1 MFCCTILIDINR
13 LLRCPTL
20 LKIAIG
26 QIEVKPGRP
35 DINTK
40 TMLEAIATAK
50 AKSADIIIFPEMS
63 IPGYLLGDL
72 WEQTSFLKD
81 CEYFGQKIIAAS
93 EQICIIFGN
102 VAIDWH
108 KKNNDGRVRKY
119 NACFIA
125 HNGALINSPNSLY
138 PYKIKTLQ
146 PNYREFDDDRYFYS
160 FKNLACDLDIDI
172 NKLIQP
178 VTLKLPKR
186 NFKLGCLICEDG
198 WADDYSINPAQIM
211 HSRFGVD
218 FFINISSSPFTL
230 GKNTKRNKV
239 FAKQAKTFETPIIYV
254 NNVGIQNNGKTIYT
268 FDGSSTVYN
277 SQGEIIGYTPSYN
290 AELKFVDLNISNKHL
305 NSNPVY
311 ISQPNDTADIYH
323 ALSYGLKQFLDSIN
337 MKKIVIGV
345 SGGID
350 SAVAS
355 ALYTKVLGPE
365 NVLLVNMPSI
375 YNSNTTKN
383 IALSLAQNL
392 KCLYTIMPIQKVV
405 DYTINQINS
414 TSVVNFT
421 SKRHSTFTVNSFAKE
436 NIQARDRSARILAGL
451 AACFGGGFTCNA
463 NKSELTVGYSTLY
476 GDHAGVISVL
486 GDLWKHQVYD
496 LGKYLNNEVFQ
507 NNVIPLSTFTIVP
520 SAELSKNQS
529 IDEGKGD
536 PIKYHYHDYLF
547 KAFIETW
554 TKASPE
560 DLLNWYVEGTLEQNI
575 GCAEGLVAKLFP
587 TTLEFIEDLEK
598 WWNQFSGI
606 AVAKR
611 IQAPPILAVSRRS
624 YGFDHRESQ
633 LPVYY
638 STRYLKLKQQLLEK

>member
-1 MFCCTILIDINR
+1 M
-13 LLRCPTL
+13 

-35 DINTK
+35 DLNTQ
-40 TMLEAIATAK
+40 TMLDAINI
-50 AKSADIIIFPEMS
+50 AKSKCADIIIFPEMS

-81 CEYFGQKIIAAS
+81 CEYFGQKIITAS
-93 EQICIIFGN
+93 ENICVIFGN

-125 HNGALINSPNSLY
+125 HNGELINSPNSLY
-138 PYKIKTLQ
+138 PYKIKTLH

-186 NFKLGCLICEDG
+186 NFKIGCLICEDG

-218 FFINISSSPFTL
+218 FFVNISSSPFTL
-230 GKNTKRNKV
+230 GKNNKRNRV
-239 FAKQAKTFETPIIYV
+239 FAKQAKDYETPIIYV
-254 NNVGIQNNGKTIYT
+254 NNIGIQNNGKTIYT
-268 FDGSSTVYN
+268 FDGSSTIYN
-277 SQGEIIGYTPSYN
+277 ANGEIISYTPSYSCDIKF
-290 AELKFVDLNISNKHL
+290 ADLKISNKHQ
-305 NSNPVY
+305 NNNVVY
-311 ISQPNDTADIYH
+311 VQKSDETADIYH
-323 ALSYGLKQFLDSIN
+323 ALSYGLEKFLSSIN
-337 MKKIVIGV
+337 MKKVVIGV

-355 ALYTKVLGPE
+355 AIFAKVLGPE
-365 NVLLVNMPSI
+365 NVLLVNMPSV

-405 DYTINQINS
+405 DYTINQISS
-414 TSVVNFT
+414 TSIVNFT
-421 SKRHSTFTVNSFAKE
+421 SKRHTTFNVSSFVAE
-436 NIQARDRSARILAGL
+436 NIQARDRSARILASL

-476 GDHAGVISVL
+476 GDHAGVLAVL
-486 GDLWKHQVYD
+486 GDLWKYQVYA
-496 LGKYLNNEVFQ
+496 LGKYINDEVFKT
-507 NNVIPLSTFTIVP
+507 NVIPLSTFTIVP
-520 SAELSKNQS
+520 SAELSNNQS

-536 PIKYHYHDYLF
+536 PIKYDYHDYLF
-547 KAFIETW
+547 KSFIESW
-554 TKASPE
+554 TKTSPE
-560 DLLNWYVEGTLEQNI
+560 EILNWYVEGTLEEKI
-575 GCAEGLVAKLFP
+575 GCKQGLVKKLFSSAE
-587 TTLEFIEDLEK
+587 EFIDDLER

-606 AVAKR
+606 AIAKR
-611 IQAPPILAVSRRS
+611 IQSPPILAISRRA

-633 LPVYY
+633 LPIYY
-638 STRYLKLKQQLLEK
+638 STRYLKLKQRLLTK